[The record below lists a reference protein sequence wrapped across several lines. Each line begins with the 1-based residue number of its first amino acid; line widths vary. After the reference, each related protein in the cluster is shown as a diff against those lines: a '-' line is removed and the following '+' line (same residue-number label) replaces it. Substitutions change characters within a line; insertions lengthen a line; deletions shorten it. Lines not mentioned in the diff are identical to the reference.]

1 MDCQVVRCESSMPT
15 ADIASVS
22 LTLAANDVPTHIT
35 TALSTTYT
43 SLILIETLQ
52 LTKMGTFSRNLRR
65 GITPC
70 HSGV

>member
-1 MDCQVVRCESSMPT
+1 MPT

-22 LTLAANDVPTHIT
+22 LTLAANDVPTRIA

-43 SLILIETLQ
+43 SLAFIDTLQ
-52 LTKMGTFSRNLRR
+52 LTKMGTFLATHDA
-65 GITPC
+65 GIVTPC

>member
-1 MDCQVVRCESSMPT
+1 MPT

-22 LTLAANDVPTHIT
+22 LILAANDVPTHIT

-52 LTKMGTFSRNLRR
+52 LTKMGTFLVTCDA
-65 GITPC
+65 GIVTPC